1 MSEAGGAA
9 VRSGRVRVVIGED
22 EPLLREGIAVTLERA
37 GMVVAGAVGDA
48 NELVRLAESERPDVV
63 LTDIRMPPGNAD
75 DGLQA
80 AIAIR
85 ARRPE
90 TGVLVVSQHVQ
101 RRYALELVADRPGGV
116 GYLLKQRIGD
126 VDTFCSEVRRVAE
139 GGTVLDPEVVSAML
153 AHARRDDDALDR
165 LTPRQREVLA
175 LVAEGRSNG
184 AIARRLF
191 LTEKAVVQHVS
202 RVYRELGLAASDE
215 DHRRVLAVVRYL
227 SR

>member
-1 MSEAGGAA
+1 M
-9 VRSGRVRVVIGED
+9 RVLIGED
-22 EPLLREGIAVTLERA
+22 EPLLREGITITLERA
-37 GMVVAGAVGDA
+37 GIVVAEAVADA
-48 NELVRLAESERPDVV
+48 EALARLAETEQPDLV

-85 ARRPE
+85 ARRPQM
-90 TGVLVVSQHVQ
+90 TVVVLSQHVQ
-101 RRYALELVADRPGGV
+101 RRYAVELLADRPAGV
-116 GYLLKQRIGD
+116 GYLLKQRIAD
-126 VDTFCSEVRRVAE
+126 VDTFCADIRRVAQ
-139 GGTVLDPEVVSAML
+139 GATVLDAEVVSAML
-153 AHARRDDDALDR
+153 TRAQRDDDALDR
-165 LTPRQREVLA
+165 LTPRQREVLS

-202 RVYRELGLAASDE
+202 RVYKQLGLTASDD
-215 DHRRVLAVVRYL
+215 DHRRVLAVIRYL

>member
-1 MSEAGGAA
+1 
-9 VRSGRVRVVIGED
+9 
-22 EPLLREGIAVTLERA
+22 
-37 GMVVAGAVGDA
+37 
-48 NELVRLAESERPDVV
+48 
-63 LTDIRMPPGNAD
+63 
-75 DGLQA
+75 
-80 AIAIR
+80 
-85 ARRPE
+85 
-90 TGVLVVSQHVQ
+90 
-101 RRYALELVADRPGGV
+101 V

-126 VDTFCSEVRRVAE
+126 VDTFCSEVRRVAQ

-153 AHARRDDDALDR
+153 AHAQRDDDALDR